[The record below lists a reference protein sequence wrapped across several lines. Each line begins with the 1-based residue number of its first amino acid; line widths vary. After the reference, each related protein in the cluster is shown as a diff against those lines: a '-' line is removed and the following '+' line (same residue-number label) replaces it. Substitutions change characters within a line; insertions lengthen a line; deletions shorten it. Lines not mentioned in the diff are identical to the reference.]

1 MEGMA
6 AREGKAAREAA
17 AGAEGVGTAS
27 RGSTSHG
34 REGSL
39 NVILEQVSHRPPM
52 TLLHTIGDLAL
63 ATPVASSSS
72 ASSMT

>member
-1 MEGMA
+1 MA

-17 AGAEGVGTAS
+17 AGGEGA
-27 RGSTSHG
+27 GSTGHG

-39 NVILEQVSHRPPM
+39 NVILEQSSHRPPM
-52 TLLHTIGDLAL
+52 TLLHAIGDLTL
-63 ATPVASSSS
+63 AMPVASSAY

>member
-1 MEGMA
+1 MA

-17 AGAEGVGTAS
+17 AGGEGAGSAS
-27 RGSTSHG
+27 HGFAGHG

-52 TLLHTIGDLAL
+52 SLLHAIGDLTL
-63 ATPVASSSS
+63 ATPVASLSST
-72 ASSMT
+72 SSMT